1 MVSQKMRRRK
11 KEMKTA
17 LFILGLLTLIG
28 IGAAV
33 LYKIGETIVEMQD
46 ATSCGKPARKEHE
59 DGRTE
64 KSKP

>member
-1 MVSQKMRRRK
+1 
-11 KEMKTA
+11 MKTA

-33 LYKIGETIVEMQD
+33 LYKIGETIVEIQD
-46 ATSCGKPARKEHE
+46 ATSSGKPARKEHE

>member
-1 MVSQKMRRRK
+1 
-11 KEMKTA
+11 MKTA

-46 ATSCGKPARKEHE
+46 ATSCRKTNRRC
-59 DGRTE
+59 G
-64 KSKP
+64 

>member
-1 MVSQKMRRRK
+1 
-11 KEMKTA
+11 MKTA

-33 LYKIGETIVEMQD
+33 LYKIRETIVEMQD

>member
-1 MVSQKMRRRK
+1 
-11 KEMKTA
+11 MKTVIFIVA
-17 LFILGLLTLIG
+17 LLALIG

-33 LYKIGETIVEMQD
+33 LYKIGETIVEIQD
-46 ATSCGKPARKEHE
+46 ATSSGKPARKEHE

>member
-1 MVSQKMRRRK
+1 
-11 KEMKTA
+11 MKTA

-33 LYKIGETIVEMQD
+33 LYKIGETIVEIQD
-46 ATSCGKPARKEHE
+46 ATSCGKPDRKEHE

>member
-1 MVSQKMRRRK
+1 
-11 KEMKTA
+11 MKTA
-17 LFILGLLTLIG
+17 LFILGLLILYST
-28 IGAAV
+28 AAPMP
-33 LYKIGETIVEMQD
+33 YKIGETIVEMQD